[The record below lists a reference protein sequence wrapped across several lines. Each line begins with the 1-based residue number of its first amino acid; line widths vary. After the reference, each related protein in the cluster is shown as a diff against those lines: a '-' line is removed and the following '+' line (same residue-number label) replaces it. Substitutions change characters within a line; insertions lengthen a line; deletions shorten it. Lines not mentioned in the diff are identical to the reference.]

1 MAAIDGSKFK
11 AVNARDRNY
20 TPGKLQRRIE
30 QIEAS
35 VERYLGSLEAADLQE
50 GSVAQDKAAR
60 LAEKVAAMRAKVREL
75 RALKA
80 RVEAAPDGQ
89 ISLTDPD
96 ARAMA
101 TNMRGTSVVGYNV
114 QTAAETEHHLIVAHE
129 VTNVV
134 IDRAL
139 LASMAARAK
148 AAIGL
153 TRSTCWPTA
162 VISAAS
168 RSGRAKQS
176 GRRRARL
183 LRTRIFLF

>member
-1 MAAIDGSKFK
+1 MWLTGRLAPDFKTIADFRRDNGKAIRSTCAEFIVLCRRLGLFTQAVAAIDGSKFEV
-11 AVNARDRNY
+11 VNARDHNY

-35 VERYLGSLEAADLQE
+35 VERYLGSLDAADLQE

-96 ARAMA
+96 AERWRPTCAVPASSA
-101 TNMRGTSVVGYNV
+101 T
-114 QTAAETEHHLIVAHE
+114 
-129 VTNVV
+129 
-134 IDRAL
+134 
-139 LASMAARAK
+139 
-148 AAIGL
+148 
-153 TRSTCWPTA
+153 TC
-162 VISAAS
+162 
-168 RSGRAKQS
+168 
-176 GRRRARL
+176 RRRSRPS
-183 LRTRIFLF
+183 II